1 MGDQQEELQKLRL
14 QQHCLQD
21 HLAARLRPQHVDS
34 GDAASGAASSC
45 LDKGS
50 TNSLELQLQDLVN
63 ELRKLQQEVPEA
75 SRSPSSSGRS
85 RQPQAADAS
94 AGDVLSILKELRD
107 ERAIVAD
114 MLDNVKKEKCE
125 VIAMMHIFATSKSAA
140 IEELDGL
147 RHAARD
153 ELSAF
158 AVRVRSSASA
168 ATVGRGRQS
177 EVASARGH
185 DDAAQEP
192 TAEPV
197 RIATM
202 SSGGPRIG
210 GSHAMLCPAAG
221 ASLQAP
227 VVQLRLAPPAVRQQQ
242 ACGAS
247 GVVCAASGAASGAA
261 TGSHDQRRH
270 STGPATAEPPIRNN
284 CSPIRQQSAGVS
296 ATRLLAMNATY
307 SPSVVSR
314 PTIATSETQKSPVHR
329 LISGCSACQ
338 RDAFK

>member
-1 MGDQQEELQKLRL
+1 
-14 QQHCLQD
+14 
-21 HLAARLRPQHVDS
+21 
-34 GDAASGAASSC
+34 
-45 LDKGS
+45 
-50 TNSLELQLQDLVN
+50 
-63 ELRKLQQEVPEA
+63 
-75 SRSPSSSGRS
+75 
-85 RQPQAADAS
+85 
-94 AGDVLSILKELRD
+94 
-107 ERAIVAD
+107 
-114 MLDNVKKEKCE
+114 
-125 VIAMMHIFATSKSAA
+125 MMHIFATSKSAA

-197 RIATM
+197 RIETM

-210 GSHAMLCPAAG
+210 GSHTMLCPAAG

-227 VVQLRLAPPAVRQQQ
+227 VVQLRLAQPAVGPQQQ
-242 ACGAS
+242 ASGAS

-270 STGPATAEPPIRNN
+270 STGTATAEPPIRNN

-296 ATRLLAMNATY
+296 AARLLATAEPPIRNNCSPIRQQSAGVSAMRLLAMNATY

-314 PTIATSETQKSPVHR
+314 PTIATSETQKSPVR
-329 LISGCSACQ
+329 RFISGCSACQ
-338 RDAFK
+338 REAFK